1 MSSSQAN
8 SSNAQET
15 YLSTSEGGI
24 TPASVIAVGAVL
36 SGLAIIAVSLRFY
49 VRLVRVY
56 AALGIEDWLI
66 LLSTILTLG
75 MGLMMIIGSA
85 LGGLARPT
93 PQGTGPKGYLSATND
108 AEILTEKIFWAFDLV
123 QCFAFGAAKLSVLF
137 FYRRIFRGKLFEV
150 LSTAMIVVVVLWTF
164 GFFFAILFRCGT
176 QFWALWAPLKFLLA
190 NCYAS
195 TPMFQ
200 AFCIS
205 DVITDVFILAM
216 PIYWTSRLQMTLSKK
231 LAVCGVFLLG
241 ALVIAAGAVRLAIF
255 IQQTNNPYLNADGIG
270 HLTTEIYWSMIE
282 MGISV
287 VAACLP
293 AIWPLLSKVSLESM
307 VHTVRSMFSLE
318 SLAQSASSRSRG
330 KPGANGGDDSER
342 GLEGSG
348 SYERFAGGLD
358 KASTQDSKV
367 YAIPMQDLERR

>member
-1 MSSSQAN
+1 M
-8 SSNAQET
+8 
-15 YLSTSEGGI
+15 STSEGGI

-36 SGLAIIAVSLRFY
+36 AGLAVIAVALRFY
-49 VRLVRVY
+49 VRLVRVR
-56 AALGIEDWLI
+56 ASLDISDWLI
-66 LLSTILTLG
+66 LVSTFLTLG

-85 LGGLARPT
+85 MEGLARPT
-93 PQGTGPKGYLSATND
+93 PQGTGPKGYLTATND

-150 LSTAMIVVVVLWTF
+150 LSMIMIVIVCIWTF

-176 QFWALWAPLKFLLA
+176 QFWALWAPLKYLLA
-190 NCYAS
+190 NCYSS

-200 AFCIS
+200 AFSIT
-205 DVITDVFILAM
+205 DVITDVFIIAL
-216 PIYWTSRLQMTLSKK
+216 PIYWTSRLQMTLRKK

-241 ALVIAAGAVRLAIF
+241 AVVVAAGAARLAIF

-293 AIWPLLSKVSLESM
+293 AIWPLLGKASLESM

-318 SLAQSASSRSRG
+318 SMTRSAPGRSRDET
-330 KPGANGGDDSER
+330 GANGKNDGER
-342 GLEGSG
+342 GSESFGPH
-348 SYERFAGGLD
+348 ERSSEGLD
-358 KASTQDSKV
+358 EASVKGFKV
-367 YAIPMQDLERR
+367 GTIPMRDLEAQ

>member
-1 MSSSQAN
+1 MSTSQTN
-8 SSNAQET
+8 SSNGQEK

-36 SGLAIIAVSLRFY
+36 SGLAVIAVALRFY
-49 VRLVRVY
+49 VRLIRVY
-56 AALGIEDWLI
+56 SSLGIEDWLI
-66 LLSTILTLG
+66 LVSVVLTLG

-85 LGGLARPT
+85 MGGLARPT
-93 PQGTGPKGYLSATND
+93 PQGTGSKGYLTATDD

-123 QCFAFGAAKLSVLF
+123 QCFAFGTAKLSVLF
-137 FYRRIFRGKLFEV
+137 FYRRIFRGDVFRII
-150 LSTAMIVVVVLWTF
+150 SMTMIVTVVIWTLA
-164 GFFFAILFRCGT
+164 FFFAILFRCGT

-200 AFCIS
+200 AFSIS
-205 DVITDVFILAM
+205 DVITDVLILAM
-216 PIYWTSRLQMTLSKK
+216 PIYWTSRLHMTFSKK

-241 ALVIAAGAVRLAIF
+241 AVVIAAGAARLAIF
-255 IQQTNNPYLNADGIG
+255 VKQTNNPYQNADGIG

-293 AIWPLLSKVSLESM
+293 AIWPLISKISLESM

-318 SLAQSASSRSRG
+318 SIAQSASSRSRRQMST
-330 KPGANGGDDSER
+330 NERNDNER
-342 GLEGSG
+342 GSG
-348 SYERFAGGLD
+348 PYERFSGGSD
-358 KASTQDSKV
+358 KTSTKDPKIDM
-367 YAIPMQDLERR
+367 IPMRDIEAQ